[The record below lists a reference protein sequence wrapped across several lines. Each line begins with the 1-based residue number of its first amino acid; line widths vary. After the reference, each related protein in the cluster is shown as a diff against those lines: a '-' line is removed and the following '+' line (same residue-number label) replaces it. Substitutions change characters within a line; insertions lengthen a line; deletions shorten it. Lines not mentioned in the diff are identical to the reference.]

1 MSKLMLMATIMSVL
15 VAIPSIIVTIYAAS
29 K

>member
-1 MSKLMLMATIMSVL
+1 MSKLMLMTTIMSVL
-15 VAIPSIIVTIYAAS
+15 VAILFIIVTIYAAS

>member
-1 MSKLMLMATIMSVL
+1 MSKLMLMTTIMSVL
-15 VAIPSIIVTIYAAS
+15 VAILFIIVTIYATS